1 MENFN
6 ELFKKKLDEQQF
18 DGKEKYWAQLEDKL
32 NESAQEKVVI
42 AWYKKWLLPFIA
54 IAIIGT
60 AAVFLNKSDSKN
72 GAIALQTND
81 KIAPLQAAQEV
92 EEISNSNNE
101 INQHTTSSS
110 QNNTINNAE
119 PTQGKVVEMQ
129 QSNEIDNTLNTSTS
143 ATPNKTNEQS
153 RVGNKQASINDY
165 SKSEKS
171 LSIAKTN
178 SPNNI
183 SKEPILSNSDN
194 EDNINANNA
203 IVASIVKPDAQTEFT
218 NETSTNASLSNTND
232 EYVAS
237 ATNQSNRALDFSQV
251 EMPLAYLSPK
261 ALSAL
266 IYSNTI
272 ANIAANEL
280 LIKPAKTKC
289 NISLSAYSGAQLSM
303 KNLLTTDGNSADY
316 INRRKNEEA
325 NSIKPNAGIDIEMKR
340 GHWSLT
346 SGVNFHQQG
355 ENRNYSDEFKR
366 IVPYDSLVININ
378 NNSAWLVDSSQFYAL
393 QYNSIITS
401 QDTTITYY
409 DEATGLFYTANL
421 PINITQSTIIDTN
434 FYYTID
440 STYISAIDTQKTNYE
455 LKKQIVVKDP
465 NQANLKG
472 RNTFTYIEIPIL
484 FGYEWGIKRWR
495 LSVKGGI
502 GVGMLTRQQ
511 SFYLTT
517 DEAEIAPVSTDVYTK
532 IMYNGIV
539 RAGLHYNFT
548 PQFGIDIVPFSR
560 VNINNM
566 TNKNATFQQ
575 KYSNV
580 GLQVGLN
587 YKL

>member
-6 ELFKKKLDEQQF
+6 ELFKKKLAEQQF
-18 DGKEKYWAQLEDKL
+18 DGKEKYWTQLEEKL
-32 NESAQEKVVI
+32 NQSAQEKVVI

-60 AAVFLNKSDSKN
+60 AAVFLSESDSKN

-81 KIAPLQAAQEV
+81 KIAPLQAAQEAEV
-92 EEISNSNNE
+92 ISNSNNE
-101 INQHTTSSS
+101 PLHTTSSS

-129 QSNEIDNTLNTSTS
+129 QSNEINTTINTSTS
-143 ATPNKTNEQS
+143 ATINKTNAS
-153 RVGNKQASINDY
+153 SIVGNTQASINDY

-178 SPNNI
+178 STNNV
-183 SKEPILSNSDN
+183 SKEPILSNSDH

-203 IVASIVKPDAQTEFT
+203 IDASIVKPDAQTEFS
-218 NETSTNASLSNTND
+218 NETPTSESLPNTND
-232 EYVAS
+232 DYVATT
-237 ATNQSNRALDFSQV
+237 TNKSNRALDFSQV

-261 ALSAL
+261 DLTAL
-266 IYSNTI
+266 IYSQTT
-272 ANIAANEL
+272 ANIAAQVLPINPV
-280 LIKPAKTKC
+280 KAKC
-289 NISLSAYSGAQLSM
+289 NLSLSVYGGAQWSM

-340 GHWSLT
+340 GHWSFT

-355 ENRNYSDEFKR
+355 EKRNYSDEFKR

-378 NNSAWLVDSSQFYAL
+378 NNSAWLVDSSQFYSV

-409 DEATGLFYTANL
+409 DETTGLFYTANL
-421 PINITQSTIIDTN
+421 PLNVTQSTIIDTN
-434 FYYTID
+434 FYYMID

-532 IMYNGIV
+532 IMYNGIL